1 VRYENTFG
9 MDLRVDRNFRF
20 GNISLI
26 PALDIFNLTNA
37 NTVAAQNR
45 QQAAA
50 NANQISGILA
60 PRVMRFGITAR
71 W

>member
-1 VRYENTFG
+1 MN
-9 MDLRVDRNFRF
+9 RN
-20 GNISLI
+20 
-26 PALDIFNLTNA
+26 
-37 NTVAAQNR
+37 
-45 QQAAA
+45 QAAA